1 VKTDD
6 LVEML
11 ARGAEPVPPHA
22 ARNRLLAAVAV
33 GMPLSVL
40 VVSLWFGLRPDL
52 AEALRQPL
60 LWIKFGVPL
69 AVALAA
75 GLSLRRLASPGVPAG
90 RAWWLGAGT
99 VIALWAMAALQW
111 AGLSESARVDALW
124 GSTWRQCP
132 FNIAVVS
139 VPLLTAVL
147 AMVRGLAAPTRPV
160 LAGAAAGLLSGA
172 LGAAAY
178 ALHCPESGLAFL
190 AVWYVLG
197 MAIVGVV
204 GAALGPRLFRW

>member
-1 VKTDD
+1 MKTDE

-11 ARGAEPVPPHA
+11 ARGAEAVPRHA
-22 ARNRLLAAVAV
+22 ARDRLLAAVAV
-33 GMPLSVL
+33 GLPLAVG

-52 AEALRQPL
+52 ADALRQPV

-90 RAWWLGAGT
+90 RAWRLGAGA
-99 VIALWAMAALQW
+99 VLALWAMATLQW
-111 AGLSESARVDALW
+111 AGLSEAARADALW
-124 GSTWRQCP
+124 GSTWRSCP
-132 FNIAVVS
+132 FNITIVS
-139 VPLLTAVL
+139 LPLLVAVL
-147 AMVRGLAAPTRPV
+147 ATLRGLAAPTRPA

-172 LGAAAY
+172 LGTVAY

-197 MAIVGVV
+197 VAVV
-204 GAALGPRLFRW
+204 GAAGAVLGPRLFRW

>member
-1 VKTDD
+1 MRTDE

-11 ARGAEPVPPHA
+11 ARGAEPVPHHA
-22 ARNRLLAAVAV
+22 ARDRLLAAVTV

-40 VVSLWFGLRPDL
+40 VVSLWFGIRHDL
-52 AEALRQPL
+52 ADALRQPV

-69 AVALAA
+69 TVALAA
-75 GLSLRRLASPGVPAG
+75 GLSLRRLTSPGVPAG
-90 RAWWLGAGT
+90 RGWWLGAGA
-99 VIALWAMAALQW
+99 ILALWAMAALQW
-111 AGLSESARVDALW
+111 AGLSEAARADALW
-124 GSTWRQCP
+124 GSTWRDCP

-139 VPLLTAVL
+139 LPLLVVVL
-147 AMVRGLAAPTRPV
+147 ATVRGLAAPTRPA

-172 LGAAAY
+172 LGTVAY

-197 MAIVGVV
+197 LSIVSAV